1 MITRPLL
8 LSLSLSEDL
17 LLLLLIDD
25 LWIRWLSVN
34 RRLVLV
40 FESHSITRHRSRSNG
55 RCCWRRRQDLVI
67 GISGAHIGELSTLFI
82 ERLHVIGSFLS
93 YLFHSLQSRFEVEFT
108 QTFHVLKRKEKRVYI
123 GYYNRWY
130 NTPYHTLSIPISSSS
145 SCSICSAKR
154 RKLASRFGFS

>member
-25 LWIRWLSVN
+25 LRIRWLSVN

-40 FESHSITRHRSRSNG
+40 FESHSIARHRSRSDD
-55 RCCWRRRQDLVI
+55 RCCWRRHQDLVI
-67 GISGAHIGELSTLFI
+67 GISSAHIGKFSTLLV

-93 YLFHSLQSRFEVEFT
+93 YLLHSLQSRFEVEFT
-108 QTFHVLKRKEKRVYI
+108 QTFHVLKGKMSCICYH
-123 GYYNRWY
+123 NRWY
-130 NTPYHTLSIPISSSS
+130 YNPYHTLSIPISSSS

-154 RKLASRFGFS
+154 RKLAS